1 MTRSAE
7 VHGSLSLDFR
17 GVLVDDEEIVGHDG
31 AYLIFLLFSANAEDL
46 VVDLDGDKVFGQ
58 DVWIAQVDWGCC
70 LR

>member
-1 MTRSAE
+1 MSRSAK
-7 VHGSLSLDFR
+7 VHGSLPLYFG
-17 GVLVDDEEIVGHDG
+17 GVLVDDEEIVGDDG

-58 DVWIAQVDWGCC
+58 NVGIAQVDWGCC